1 MFLLDTNVISEVRKG
16 TRCDPNVA
24 TWYAGVYESELFL
37 STITVGEVRRGV
49 ELARRRNDLAQANSL
64 ESWLSSLVHHFSSRI
79 FPIDLTVAE
88 TWGHLSATRTVPVA
102 DGLIAATA
110 RVHGHTLV
118 TRNIGDF
125 QGLGLVLLDPFTNQ
139 VQSTDP

>member
-24 TWYAGVYESELFL
+24 TWYAGVDESELFL

-49 ELARRRNDLAQANSL
+49 ELARRRKDFAQANSL
-64 ESWLSSLVHHFSSRI
+64 ESWLGSLVHHFSSRI
-79 FPIDLTVAE
+79 FTIDLTVAE
-88 TWGHLSATRTVPVA
+88 TWGHLSAMRPTPVA

-125 QGLGLVLLDPFTNQ
+125 QGLGVDLLNPFSDQ
-139 VQSTDP
+139 VQSAYP